1 MKAKRWILVALF
13 VGGVVAGA
21 SLAAVAADGGARPGS
36 PYRML
41 VVDGTKTLASTMRV
55 VGLAGGIRQSGAADV
70 TVILA
75 DDLGAFEDPLR
86 VLSRPETPYDLIVIV
101 PRGID
106 DGTATRIWILVAG
119 DPSEN
124 PLAAQG
130 IALLRGGIDRAFAG
144 LAFAVGP
151 LDDLWAALTAS
162 LYVREGWLR

>member
-1 MKAKRWILVALF
+1 MKRKRAI
-13 VGGVVAGA
+13 
-21 SLAAVAADGGARPGS
+21 LAAAVLGLLVGVSFAGSAQSS
-36 PYRML
+36 PYRVL

-70 TVILA
+70 TVTLA

-86 VLSRPETPYDLIVIV
+86 ALPRPEMPYDLIVIV
-101 PRGID
+101 PRGVD

-119 DPSEN
+119 N
-124 PLAAQG
+124 PDETPFAAQG

-144 LAFAVGP
+144 LASAVGP

-162 LYVREGWLR
+162 FYVREGWLR